1 MQIPHEIHRIYG
13 RMELGAQYAKTLSM
27 TCKKK
32 REQKYKQYQSFTH
45 VKWLRTIQ
53 ILQKIQYFEKDMEF
67 VEVGKQIAAC
77 KLFWSGRNNYL
88 KSNGKLWS
96 EWR

>member
-1 MQIPHEIHRIYG
+1 MQIPHEIHRTYG
-13 RMELGAQYAKTLSM
+13 RMEFEHSMQKLSIAL
-27 TCKKK
+27 KKESK
-32 REQKYKQYQSFTH
+32 NISSTRGFTH